1 MTKASPTGSSTVWV
15 GSDTADLAEDA
26 LGALFMQRH
35 VGVLKAEL
43 AEAAGL
49 LPHSL
54 NTLGTLLLTV

>member
-1 MTKASPTGSSTVWV
+1 MWV
-15 GSDTADLAEDA
+15 GSDAADLAEDA